1 MKYGTIWARIGGG
14 LIDLIIVLVISA
26 IILFCWGLLIG
37 LGGKEAYLSEEMQT
51 QLWKGR
57 GLLVGLLVD
66 AIYTI
71 SMQASSQ
78 QATFGQKA
86 SDLIIVKSDGTK
98 ASVGVLM
105 TRYFISLISS
115 ILLKLGYLVA
125 VFTKRTQTLHDL
137 ITDTV
142 VIDKSTS
149 NYLSEINDINLNEEK
164 ENNQKNSLIIFVVIM
179 IGLFLI
185 LKLAL

>member
-1 MKYGTIWARIGGG
+1 MKYGTVWARIGGG

-26 IILFCWGLLIG
+26 IILFCWGFLIG
-37 LGGKEAYLSEEMQT
+37 LGGKEAFLSEEMQT

-78 QATFGQKA
+78 QATYGQKA
-86 SDLIIVKSDGTK
+86 SDLIIVKSDGSK
-98 ASVGVLM
+98 VGIGALVA
-105 TRYFISLISS
+105 RYLISLISS
-115 ILLKLGYLVA
+115 IFIKLGYLVA

-137 ITDTV
+137 IIDTV
-142 VIDKSTS
+142 VIEKES
-149 NYLSEINDINLNEEK
+149 NYVQAQADLNTNEELVK
-164 ENNQKNSLIIFVVIM
+164 KSNNFWIIFGIF
-179 IGLFLI
+179 IF
-185 LKLAL
+185 ALTIVSML